1 MKITDEKLDEMLKD
15 DRVRSKYKTFEFHK
29 RTQTA
34 EEKRSPV
41 FRRLAVIA
49 VAALLA
55 VVFVTIGIV
64 TAAKTAN
71 QGVPIPLEITETI
84 PVPATEKDT
93 ETTDMIDT
101 KSEPA
106 NSETE
111 SDLTDAQTEPDENTT
126 EGDITDIQTNPS
138 DETTE
143 PITHTDTEDITVDTG
158 AHTVTNEVT
167 TAVNGSKVPTDADYS
182 LVGIDEMKY
191 IVFENVSEY
200 EREGQESATLNFKS
214 MKEFVECVLEGKLE
228 DWQKIIV
235 ASTFPKDENGIV
247 ICDFDNL
254 FIPILPSD
262 EAIYEVYWNGES
274 YSFSFTLK
282 NSVFGNMYYY
292 TQEQYNNA
300 YKNDYENFFNND
312 AITVD
317 RTEQTEDGKTE
328 IYYSTKAGELKQVR
342 YLLTDDDKTIVV
354 DKTYRLNMN
363 NPLLDNSAE
372 YPSNVTLYCIEN
384 NEYYVV
390 DLFEFSEE
398 PSDLWLLSFEIEKY
412 VD

>member
-15 DRVRSKYKTFEFHK
+15 KRIRSKYKTFEFRNRDQAK
-29 RTQTA
+29 
-34 EEKRSPV
+34 EKTTPPV

-55 VVFVTIGIV
+55 AGLIVVGIV
-64 TAAKTAN
+64 TAAKTASH
-71 QGVPIPLEITETI
+71 GIPTPPDVTETV
-84 PVPATEKDT
+84 PVPVTDKDV
-93 ETTDMIDT
+93 
-101 KSEPA
+101 
-106 NSETE
+106 E
-111 SDLTDAQTEPDENTT
+111 S
-126 EGDITDIQTNPS
+126 
-138 DETTE
+138 
-143 PITHTDTEDITVDTG
+143 TDTVVTDTQI
-158 AHTVTNEVT
+158 T

-182 LVGIDEMKY
+182 LVGIDEKKY

-200 EREGQESATLNFKS
+200 EREGQESAILNFKS

-342 YLLTDDDKTIVV
+342 YLLTDDDKTIIV

-363 NPLLDNSAE
+363 SPLLDNSAE